1 MAAQKQK
8 KIVSKKFCAFLNVY
22 CPKTPQIKSLNSL
35 DSSRP
40 NGRLLESQ
48 KTGH

>member
-22 CPKTPQIKSLNSL
+22 CPKTPQINLST
-35 DSSRP
+35 
-40 NGRLLESQ
+40 LLILPDQMEDC
-48 KTGH
+48 